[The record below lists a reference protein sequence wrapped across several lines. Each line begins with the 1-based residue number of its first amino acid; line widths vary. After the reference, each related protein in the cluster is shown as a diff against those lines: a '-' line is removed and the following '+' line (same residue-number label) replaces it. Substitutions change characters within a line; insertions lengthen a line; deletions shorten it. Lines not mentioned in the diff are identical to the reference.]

1 MKDILKFN
9 TTENYK
15 GYSDSIE
22 VNLGRCKMLIISGQV
37 PFDEQGNL
45 IYENDLTKQTEQVF
59 KNILYLIK
67 QSNGT
72 IDSLVK
78 LDFFVKDI
86 SRINEVRA
94 VRDSFI
100 NHNSPPTSTIVEVSN
115 LFKDNILIEIS
126 ATAIIK

>member
-1 MKDILKFN
+1 MNDILKFN
-9 TTENYK
+9 TAESYK

-22 VNLGRCKMLIISGQV
+22 VNLGTCKMLIISGQV
-37 PFDEQGNL
+37 PFDERGNL
-45 IYENDLTKQTEQVF
+45 VSENDLTKQTEQVF
-59 KNILYLIK
+59 KNILHLIQ

-86 SRINEVRA
+86 SKISEVRA
-94 VRDSFI
+94 VRDSFV
-100 NHNSPPTSTIVEVSN
+100 NHKTPPTSTIVEVSN
-115 LFKDNILIEIS
+115 LFKENILIEIS